1 MKERPFYRSLLG
13 RLSASLVPQRDK
25 PEETPESTLCALWSV
40 AAGSPLST
48 RKAVHETLGE
58 LDDEG
63 VARLVGLVERRLSG
77 IPLAHLTERQ
87 HFMGLDFLAGK
98 GALIPRVE
106 TEILGRAVLGVAKA
120 LADARGLITVLD
132 ICTGAGNI
140 AIAIAVHEPRTIVFA
155 SDLAPEAVELAR
167 ANAKH
172 LGVKERVELT
182 EGDMFGAFHSEAFLG
197 KIDIV
202 TCNPPYISS
211 AKVGLMDREVS
222 RHEPRL
228 AFDGG
233 AFGVTILTRLI
244 REAPKFLKPDS
255 FLCFEVGLGQGNAIT
270 RMLENARVYRNIE
283 PKVDE
288 SGEIRAF
295 IAQT

>member
-13 RLSASLVPQRDK
+13 RLSTSLVPQRDK
-25 PEETPESTLCALWSV
+25 PEETPESTLRALWSV
-40 AAGSPLST
+40 AAGSPLSA

-77 IPLAHLTERQ
+77 TPLAHLTGRQ
-87 HFMGLDFLAGK
+87 HFMGLEFLAGK

-106 TEILGRAVLGVAKA
+106 SEILGRAVLGVAKA

-140 AIAIAVHEPRTIVFA
+140 AIAIAVHEPRTMVFA

-222 RHEPRL
+222 LHEPRL

-255 FLCFEVGLGQGNAIT
+255 FLCFEVGLGQGDAIA
-270 RMLENARVYRNIE
+270 RMLKKEGVYRNIE

>member
-48 RKAVHETLGE
+48 RKAVHETPGE

-120 LADARGLITVLD
+120 LADARGSITVLD

-172 LGVKERVELT
+172 LGVEERVKLT

-222 RHEPRL
+222 RYEPRL